1 MPHKKKTTFTLTC
14 VVSSLDTVSF
24 SLSSETADGYEL
36 ETCTTVRR
44 TSIFV
49 SRDDLIA
56 LADAIYESLNA
67 APLVKNEGEQPI
79 VGERLTVE
87 CALSGDDCISY
98 LPESDSHFRS
108 LVFHHK
114 GATDR
119 QIDEIDTSVILT
131 DATAEKLA
139 RVLLRDNR
147 K

>member
-1 MPHKKKTTFTLTC
+1 MPHSKKTTFTLAC
-14 VVSSLDTVSF
+14 EVSALDTVSF
-24 SLSSETADGYEL
+24 FLSEELRCGYEL
-36 ETCTTVRR
+36 ETITSVRR

-49 SRDDLIA
+49 SKDDLIA
-56 LADAIYESLNA
+56 LADAIYESLNTE
-67 APLVKNEGEQPI
+67 PLPQVKVPEVGDRVTIECNLNE
-79 VGERLTVE
+79 
-87 CALSGDDCISY
+87 DDCLSY

-139 RVLLRDNR
+139 RVLLRDNA